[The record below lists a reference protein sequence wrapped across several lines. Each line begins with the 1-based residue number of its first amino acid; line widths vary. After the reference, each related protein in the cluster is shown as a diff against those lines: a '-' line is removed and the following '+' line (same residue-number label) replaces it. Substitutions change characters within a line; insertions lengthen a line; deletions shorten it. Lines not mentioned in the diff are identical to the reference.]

1 MTIDDLVDKL
11 LARHKTP
18 EAETKQENEQQ
29 LPFRY
34 ITDSEEIQ
42 QELKSDKPDPVSIMD
57 LSEQKSIMELEQQVF
72 TLAMGDTNTIESVIR
87 KHQDLR
93 KTRFE

>member
-11 LARHKTP
+11 LARHKNP
-18 EAETKQENEQQ
+18 EVEAKQEDDQQ

-34 ITDSEEIQ
+34 LTDSDEIQ
-42 QELKSDKPDPVSIMD
+42 QELQAERPTPVSIMD

-72 TLAMGDTNTIESVIR
+72 TLAMGDTNTIENIIK

-93 KTRFE
+93 KNILE